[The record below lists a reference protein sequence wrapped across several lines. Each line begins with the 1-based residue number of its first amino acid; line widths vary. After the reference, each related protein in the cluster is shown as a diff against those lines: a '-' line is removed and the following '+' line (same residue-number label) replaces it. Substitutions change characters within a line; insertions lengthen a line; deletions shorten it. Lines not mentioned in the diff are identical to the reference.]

1 MRLTTELVKDLFVH
15 ARTDRPVAKM
25 YGYIT
30 DEEAEL
36 EFYNWLIRVRARDD
50 GSIPREEIE
59 KGILN
64 A

>member
-36 EFYNWLIRVRARDD
+36 EFYN
-50 GSIPREEIE
+50 
-59 KGILN
+59 
-64 A
+64 